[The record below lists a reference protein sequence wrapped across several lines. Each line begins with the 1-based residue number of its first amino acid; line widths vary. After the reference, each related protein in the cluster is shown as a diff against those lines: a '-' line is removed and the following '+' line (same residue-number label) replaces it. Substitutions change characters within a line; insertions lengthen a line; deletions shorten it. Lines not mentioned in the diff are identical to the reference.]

1 MPKPSALAILLAAVL
16 SAPILAA
23 PAAPYLVKDLNQTV
37 PENVGSVPIPL
48 GVAGGRAVFSTL
60 KGQLWASDGTPEGT
74 RLLKEPAPSRGQVNK
89 DGEAG
94 AQALKVAGGRIFFL
108 DRSSGRFEL
117 WATDGTPK
125 GTAKLVSNVE
135 LLNPQSYPWVYFWSD
150 ALHLFFF
157 SALDTVHGQE
167 AWVSNGTPTGTHLL
181 RDILPGTASSG
192 ASDFA
197 DAGSAVVFSAD
208 GGSKAAKV
216 WRTDGTEAG
225 TVPVPGS
232 EHLYGYDFFSI
243 GRKAVFTLFGG
254 TVFQV
259 WATDGTAR
267 GTTRLA
273 NITGVREDWDLIFL
287 GTTTGRAYFYTD
299 EGTAGYRL
307 WTTDGTTAGTR
318 VLGRFPRPP
327 YLYGNPRGLEFL
339 PNRTAL
345 FFISDGAHGMEWWRS
360 DGTVAGTRLLKDAC
374 PGSCSSFGYPLPR
387 PVLVGNKLF
396 AHLYDPKGGLEPW
409 LSDGTEAGTRR
420 IADTCPGACS
430 SSTYSHFAA
439 GSLEM
444 YSARLDGENPDLI
457 DLWRTDGT
465 SSGTFRLVQSQNA
478 KNFLSLP
485 GIALGNQLLF
495 ANDDGVHGMEL
506 WATDGTLAGTR
517 LVADLDGTDQ
527 AGSVP
532 SQLTPVGDRVFFVAD
547 DGAHGKAL
555 WVSDG
560 TPGGTSV
567 VHALAAPPANSS
579 DEPFNLLTAW
589 NGRLIFVLIEGLTPP
604 RLWVSDGTAEGTQ
617 PISEIIPQLQLTR
630 FMPLGNRLL
639 FSADHT
645 LWVSDGTAAGTARVT
660 TRVLSDGS
668 AYYPTAQRF
677 ATLGDQLL
685 FNGSGAEG
693 DGLWK
698 SDGTDAGTVLVKPL
712 ELGLTDWA
720 VLGGNV
726 YFYASGADGTGFYTS
741 DGTAQGTRR
750 VEIPIAG
757 ASSITAAGGRFFVMQ
772 PLTGIKAVLWV
783 TDMTAAGTH
792 KVAEVDAGFAGQ
804 QSAFTAAG
812 NQVFF
817 LAYDDVHGV
826 ELWRSDG
833 TAAGTFMVQD
843 LNPGPSS
850 SSPGGLSAVDGVVYF
865 NAYENR
871 HGIELWRSDGT
882 PGGTFQ
888 LSDIAPGPR
897 SSSPQELAP
906 AGPRLFFSADDGT
919 HGFEPWALCLT
930 VDGCGP

>member
-1 MPKPSALAILLAAVL
+1 
-16 SAPILAA
+16 
-23 PAAPYLVKDLNQTV
+23 
-37 PENVGSVPIPL
+37 
-48 GVAGGRAVFSTL
+48 
-60 KGQLWASDGTPEGT
+60 
-74 RLLKEPAPSRGQVNK
+74 
-89 DGEAG
+89 
-94 AQALKVAGGRIFFL
+94 
-108 DRSSGRFEL
+108 
-117 WATDGTPK
+117 
-125 GTAKLVSNVE
+125 
-135 LLNPQSYPWVYFWSD
+135 
-150 ALHLFFF
+150 
-157 SALDTVHGQE
+157 
-167 AWVSNGTPTGTHLL
+167 VSNGTPAGTRLL
-181 RDILPGTASSG
+181 HDILPGTASSG

-197 DAGSAVVFSAD
+197 DAGSEVVFSAD
-208 GGSKAAKV
+208 GGAKAAKV

-327 YLYGNPRGLEFL
+327 YLYGNPRGLQFL

-374 PGSCSSFGYPLPR
+374 PGSCSSFGYSLPR
-387 PVLVGNKLF
+387 PVLVGNELF
-396 AHLYDPKGGLEPW
+396 AHLYDPQGGEEPW
-409 LSDGTEAGTRR
+409 ISDGTEAGTRR
-420 IADTCPGACS
+420 IADTCPGKCS
-430 SSTYSHFAA
+430 SSSYSHFAA
-439 GSLEM
+439 GNLEM
-444 YSARLDGENPDLI
+444 YSARLDGESPDLI

-478 KNFLSLP
+478 KNFLYLP
-485 GIALGNQLLF
+485 GVALGSQLLF

-517 LVADLDGTDQ
+517 IVADLDGTDQ

-532 SQLTPVGDRVFFVAD
+532 SQITPVGSRVFFVAD

-567 VHALAAPPANSS
+567 VHALAAPPANLS

-589 NGRLIFVLIEGLTPP
+589 NGRLAFVLIEGLTPP

-645 LWVSDGTAAGTARVT
+645 LWVSDGTAGGTAGLT
-660 TRVLSDGS
+660 TRVLSEGS
-668 AYYPTAQRF
+668 SYYPASQHF
-677 ATLGDQLL
+677 AALGDQLL
-685 FNGSGAEG
+685 FAGSGPEG
-693 DGLWK
+693 NGLWK
-698 SDGTDAGTVLVKPL
+698 TDGTDTGTVLVQSL
-712 ELGLTDWA
+712 DIGSTEWA
-720 VLGGNV
+720 VLGGSL
-726 YFYASGADGTGFYTS
+726 YFYASGADGSGLYAS
-741 DGTAQGTRR
+741 DGTAQGTRL
-750 VEIPIAG
+750 VESTVTNV
-757 ASSITAAGGRFFVMQ
+757 SSLAAAAGRLFLAQ
-772 PLTGIKAVLWV
+772 PLSGGKVALWV
-783 TDMTAAGTH
+783 NDTTAAGTR
-792 KVAEVDAGFAGQ
+792 KIAEVGASSAGLPYIGL
-804 QSAFTAAG
+804 TAAG
-812 NQVFF
+812 NLVFF
-817 LAYDDVHGV
+817 VAGDDVHGS

-833 TAAGTFMVQD
+833 TAAGTSMAQD
-843 LNPGPSS
+843 LNPGSSS

-906 AGPRLFFSADDGT
+906 AGPRLFFRADDGT
-919 HGFEPWALCLT
+919 YGSELWALCLT